1 MALNLESR
9 RTEPLLLQEDD
20 ENVKTMSPA
29 VPQKPSAFSK
39 VQGLLAMMCTTLCFF
54 AFLFF
59 AKLIYRDY
67 PDTTAFDLIFAR
79 SLFFPVL
86 SGAYAWYIGAPLRI
100 PEG

>member
-1 MALNLESR
+1 MALNIESNK
-9 RTEPLLLQEDD
+9 TEPLLLHEDD
-20 ENVKTMSPA
+20 ENVEVPPPSSPA
-29 VPQKPSAFSK
+29 KPSAFKK

-79 SLFFPVL
+79 SLIFPLL
-86 SGAYAWYIGAPLRI
+86 SGIYA
-100 PEG
+100 